1 MIVKTEDLTV
11 CFGSTE
17 ALSHVSFS
25 AQKGE
30 YICIVGR
37 NGSGKST
44 LIKSLLGLVPTKS
57 GKITFS
63 PDAGKI
69 GYLPQQNSI
78 EKNFPASVWETVLS
92 GCLNRLGMR
101 PFFFGSQK
109 RRALDNMRRLDI
121 LDIRE
126 KPFSSLSGGQKQR
139 VLLAR
144 ALCAAE
150 NLLLLDEPVTGLDP
164 IVTDELYSLIRQMNQ
179 ERGLTVLM
187 VSHDVETAL
196 KYAGKV
202 LHLDH
207 RVRFFGTTED
217 YLHTELGIHFTG
229 RCCKDHD

>member
-1 MIVKTEDLTV
+1 MLVKAENLTV
-11 CFGSTE
+11 SLGGRE
-17 ALSHVSFS
+17 VVSHVSF
-25 AQKGE
+25 AAEKGD

-44 LIKSLLGLVPTKS
+44 LVKSLLGLVPKKS
-57 GKITFS
+57 GTVAFA
-63 PDAGKI
+63 PDAGRV
-69 GYLPQQNSI
+69 GYLPQQSGI

-92 GCLNRLGMR
+92 GCVNSLGMR
-101 PFFFGSQK
+101 PFFSGRQK
-109 RRALDNMRRLDI
+109 QRAIENMRRLDI
-121 LDIRE
+121 LDVRE

-164 IVTDELYSLIRQMNQ
+164 IVTEELYSLIQQLNR

-207 RVRFFGTTED
+207 RVRFFGPVQEYLQTEI
-217 YLHTELGIHFTG
+217 GIHFTG
-229 RCCKDHD
+229 RCCADHD